1 MPATTVSVTRKDER
15 LEARVSAET
24 KALCQEAASLQ
35 GQSLTDFIVGSA
47 VESARRVLREK
58 ELIELTRRDRIAFVD
73 SLLNPPLPNQ
83 RLQKAARRYKQ
94 VLGNQ

>member
-1 MPATTVSVTRKDER
+1 MSATVPSTRQKER
-15 LEARVSAET
+15 LEARVGAET
-24 KALCQEAASLQ
+24 KALLQEAATLQ

-58 ELIELTRRDRIAFVD
+58 ELIELTQRDRIAFVD

-83 RLQKAARRYKQ
+83 RLREAARRYEQ
-94 VLGNQ
+94 VFENQ

>member
-1 MPATTVSVTRKDER
+1 MSRTVTSTARKER

-24 KALCQEAASLQ
+24 KALCQEAATLQ

-58 ELIELTRRDRIAFVD
+58 ELIELTQRDRIAFVD
-73 SLLNPPLPNQ
+73 SLLNPPLPKQ
-83 RLQKAARRYKQ
+83 RLQKAARRYEQVFGKQ
-94 VLGNQ
+94 